1 MTGDLRSDA
10 IVDDDKYSIALLRF
24 CAVARMHI
32 RAIRGLHN
40 NARAHSRKSAPAH
53 FLKTALGGLN
63 ESRSIDLHELFFA
76 QVHFHP
82 NPYLRL

>member
-63 ESRSIDLHELFFA
+63 ESRSID
-76 QVHFHP
+76 VHGYFLPKSIFTQIHI
-82 NPYLRL
+82 

>member
-1 MTGDLRSDA
+1 MNDDLRNGA
-10 IVDDDKYSIALLRF
+10 IVDDDKWSIVPLRF

-63 ESRSIDLHELFFA
+63 ESRSIDLHGLFFLPKSIFT
-76 QVHFHP
+76 QIHI
-82 NPYLRL
+82 